1 MKVNNT
7 QYAEALYEATKGKS
21 QNEID
26 SSVTN
31 FVKILE
37 KNNQLKN
44 VGNIINKFSEI
55 WNKKEGVVEAEVIT
69 KEMIKKE
76 TSDKVEK
83 FIKDKYKT
91 EKVLIVNKI
100 DKNIMGGIVIKVG
113 DEMMDTSISGQLA
126 RLKNKLAN

>member
-26 SSVTN
+26 SSVAN

-100 DKNIMGGIVIKVG
+100 DKNIMGGIVIRVG